1 MIELRLKEVM
11 LQKGF
16 KPTVTQLE
24 KLGIGRN
31 TAKHMLSGK
40 IKSVKF
46 EDLELL
52 CILLDCTPKEL
63 LMVTIPENYGVGE
76 NHPLM
81 EWTKTTIPTPL
92 QDIHL
97 LNPAQIEKV
106 AAFMKSL

>member
-1 MIELRLKEVM
+1 MIELRVKEVM

-16 KPTVTQLE
+16 KPTISRLE
-24 KLGIGRN
+24 KFGIGRN
-31 TAKHMLSGK
+31 TARHMMSGK
-40 IKSVKF
+40 LKSIKF

-52 CILLDCTPKEL
+52 CILLNCTPKEIL
-63 LMVTIPENYGVGE
+63 KVTIPEKYGVGE

-81 EWTKTTIPTPL
+81 EWTKTIIPTPL

-97 LNPAQIEKV
+97 LNPTQIEKV